1 MRGTLKNSAIDY
13 LNSQETKALLTTISE
28 LRDRAITILILSTGV
43 FLAEVVEV
51 KTQDIDWTKRTL
63 QITGKR
69 KRIIPLNE
77 ETYDALV
84 KWNNARPKSPCEFFF
99 LTNKGKV
106 QGLSKRGIDHLLRGY
121 GHDANISQPVS
132 AQLLRTTFAVRLFKK
147 GLSIKEAAIVL
158 GIQDVVSLK
167 RYQDAAQNSS
177 NPPPATTITD
187 AISQLDNRPTSSKLI
202 NKLFKNT
209 PNPNTLQTPELHP
222 DAKCVITRDIL
233 FGRERLAQD
242 IRRMLD
248 KGQPILLTGPVGIGK
263 SHLLDHLAFKYDCHA
278 LYFERPLPLKSVLTT
293 ICDHAFPSYR
303 TTLST
308 RATTQELLDYIS
320 GEKSKASQDASL
332 AVSSMGPLSL
342 PILIIDNLDQL
353 KSSDMDVIDTLMEQ
367 FTIVAAT
374 DDKKKRL
381 DQLWWKFKEEE
392 LTPLNDDDIRTLI
405 RHLTSHLTV
414 GDYDMLENHISTEA
428 NGYPLA
434 VVDMVNQLTHCNTV
448 DNQSIRE
455 LQHTVGVKYRDWSF
469 AFVILWSVIVC
480 LRFVALGLHSFE
492 GYILAGIGTSV
503 FLVVKYF
510 LMRAR

>member
-1 MRGTLKNSAIDY
+1 MRGTTKSTAIDY
-13 LNSQETKALLTTISE
+13 LNSQETKALVGTISD

-69 KRIIPLNE
+69 KRAIPLNE

-147 GLSIKEAAIVL
+147 GLSIKDAAVVL
-158 GIQDVVSLK
+158 GIQDFVSLK
-167 RYQDAAQNSS
+167 RYQDAAQNPP
-177 NPPPATTITD
+177 NPPPAITINE
-187 AISQLDNRPTSSKLI
+187 AITQLDNRPTSSKLL
-202 NKLFKNT
+202 NKLFPLDT
-209 PNPNTLQTPELHP
+209 PTTSALGDLSI
-222 DAKCVITRDIL
+222 DKCVITRDIL

-303 TTLST
+303 SHLST
-308 RATTQELLDYIS
+308 RATTQDLLDYIS
-320 GEKSKASQDASL
+320 GTKSTTSQDASL
-332 AVSSMGPLSL
+332 AMSSMGPLSL

-392 LTPLNDDDIRTLI
+392 LAPLHEDDIKTLI
-405 RHLTSHLTV
+405 RHLTTHLTI
-414 GDYDMLENHISTEA
+414 GDYDMLENHITTEA

-448 DNQSIRE
+448 DKQSIRE

-469 AFVILWSVIVC
+469 AFVIFWSMIVC